1 MNLSEISAIEIFALI
16 MFFIGFYGL
25 ITSKNAI
32 KSIVFV
38 SILEMSVII
47 FWVGLGFR
55 VGMVPPVQSF
65 LHEHMADNMAYIAD
79 PLPQALMITAIIIGM
94 SVTAANIIMLI
105 TLVRKVK
112 STDWDT
118 LKEKSTEV

>member
-1 MNLSEISAIEIFALI
+1 MNIPNISTIEVFALI

-25 ITSKNAI
+25 LTSKNVI
-32 KSIVFV
+32 KSIVFI
-38 SILEMSVII
+38 SILEMAVII

-55 VGMVPPVQSF
+55 VGMVPPVQHF
-65 LHEHMADNMAYIAD
+65 LYENVAENMHYIAD

-94 SVTAANIIMLI
+94 SVTAANIVMLI

-112 STDWDT
+112 STDWDV
-118 LKEKSTEV
+118 LKRKSTEE

>member
-1 MNLSEISAIEIFALI
+1 MLSMGVSAIAIFALI

-25 ITSKNAI
+25 ITNNNVI

-38 SILEMSVII
+38 SILEMAVII

-55 VGMVPPVQSF
+55 AGIVPPVGEF
-65 LHEHMADNMAYIAD
+65 LFTTPDMAYIAD

-94 SVTAANIIMLI
+94 SVTAANIVMLI

-112 STDWDT
+112 STDWIV
-118 LKEKSTEV
+118 LKAKSTE

>member
-1 MNLSEISAIEIFALI
+1 MNLSDISAIEIFALI

-25 ITSKNAI
+25 ITTKNVI
-32 KSIVFV
+32 KSIVFI

-55 VGMVPPVQSF
+55 VGMVPPVQHF
-65 LHEHMADNMAYIAD
+65 LEADMAYIAD

-94 SVTAANIIMLI
+94 SVTAANIVMLI

-112 STDWDT
+112 STDWDV
-118 LKEKSTEV
+118 LKEKSAQE

>member
-25 ITSKNAI
+25 VTSKNVI
-32 KSIVFV
+32 KSIIFV
-38 SILEMSVII
+38 SVLEMSVII

-55 VGMVPPVQSF
+55 VGMVPPVRHF
-65 LHEHMADNMAYIAD
+65 LYENMAENMVYIAD

-94 SVTAANIIMLI
+94 SVTAANIVMLI
-105 TLVRKVK
+105 TLVRKVR
-112 STDWDT
+112 STDWDV

>member
-1 MNLSEISAIEIFALI
+1 MNLSPIEIFALV

-25 ITSKNAI
+25 ITSSNVI

-38 SILEMSVII
+38 SILEMAVII

-55 VGMVPPVQSF
+55 SGMVPPVGDF
-65 LHEHMADNMAYIAD
+65 LATTPDIAYIAD

-94 SVTAANIIMLI
+94 AVTAANIVMLI
-105 TLVRKVK
+105 TLVRKLK
-112 STDWDT
+112 TTDWDV
-118 LKEKSTEV
+118 LKAKSAQ